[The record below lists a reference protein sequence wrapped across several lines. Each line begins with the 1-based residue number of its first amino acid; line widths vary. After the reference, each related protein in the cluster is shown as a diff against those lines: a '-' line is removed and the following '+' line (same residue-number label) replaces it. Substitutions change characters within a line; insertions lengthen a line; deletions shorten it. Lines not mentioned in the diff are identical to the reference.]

1 MEDLANG
8 IWQEREMQEKKYW
21 RKRQKYIHIWM
32 TLYLEIPKHSTK
44 NLQKK
49 MREFSEIANNN
60 T

>member
-1 MEDLANG
+1 
-8 IWQEREMQEKKYW
+8 
-21 RKRQKYIHIWM
+21 M